1 MTDTL
6 ESSVKTALRL
16 ENISKSF
23 TIDLGKKGKNDLKV
37 LNGVNL
43 EVAAGES
50 LAVTGPSGAG
60 KSTLIHIMGGL
71 EHPSGGKVFFEG
83 ADIYSLSGKELDLYR
98 NRKVGFVFQ
107 FHYLLDDFSAL
118 ENVAIPALLGGG
130 SFTEA
135 RERAEELL
143 LQVGLQDRLHHH
155 PKELSGG
162 EQQRAALARALMNNP
177 LILLADEPTGSL
189 DRQNSETVQELILN
203 LPKTGVALVVVTHD
217 MELASKA
224 QKILH
229 LEKE

>member
-1 MTDTL
+1 MTD
-6 ESSVKTALRL
+6 ESPVKTALRL
-16 ENISKSF
+16 ENVSKSF

-37 LNGVNL
+37 LSGVNL

-71 EHPSGGKVFFEG
+71 ERPSGGQVFFEG
-83 ADIYSLSGKELDLYR
+83 SDIYSLSGKELDLYR

-130 SFTEA
+130 SFADA
-135 RERAEELL
+135 RERAEALL
-143 LQVGLQDRLHHH
+143 VQMGLRDRLHHH

-162 EQQRAALARALMNNP
+162 EQQRAALARALMNSP

-189 DRQNSETVQELILN
+189 DRQNSDTVQELILN

-224 QKILH
+224 QKILR

>member
-1 MTDTL
+1 MT
-6 ESSVKTALRL
+6 ESPVKTALRL
-16 ENISKSF
+16 ENVSKSF

-71 EHPSGGKVFFEG
+71 ERPSGGKVFFEG
-83 ADIYSLSGKELDLYR
+83 SDIYSLNGKELDLYR
-98 NRKVGFVFQ
+98 NSRVGFVFQ

-118 ENVAIPALLGGG
+118 ENVAIPSLLGGG
-130 SFTEA
+130 SFAAA

-143 LQVGLQDRLHHH
+143 VQVGLQDRLHHH

-162 EQQRAALARALMNNP
+162 EQQRAALARALMNYP

-189 DRQNSETVQELILN
+189 DRQNSDTVQELILN